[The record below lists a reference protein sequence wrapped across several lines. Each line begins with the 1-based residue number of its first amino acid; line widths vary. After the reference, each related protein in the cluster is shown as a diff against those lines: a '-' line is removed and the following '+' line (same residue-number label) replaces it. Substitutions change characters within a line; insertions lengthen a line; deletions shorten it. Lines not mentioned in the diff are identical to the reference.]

1 MSLFENKLAVVFGGG
16 RDIGRAVAIELAK
29 SGAQV
34 AFSYNGSG
42 AEETLAAIK
51 AAGSTGWA
59 LKVDAMDTKAVR
71 AFPAWAKQQ
80 AGKEISVLVN
90 VVGGIGARKRMEEMD
105 DAFWNHVMALN
116 VTSTFAVTQAALPLM
131 HDGAA
136 IVNFSSQAGRDGGGG
151 GAIAYS
157 SSKGA
162 IMAFTRGLAKELG
175 PRRIRVNAVC
185 AGMIA
190 TRFHDDFTKPEIRA
204 KVAGGTPLGREGKA
218 EEVADL
224 VTYLASSKSSFL
236 NGDCIDINGGTLFS

>member
-16 RDIGRAVAIELAK
+16 RDIGRAVSVDLAK
-29 SGAQV
+29 NGAQV
-34 AFSYNGSG
+34 AFSYNSGG

-51 AAGSTGWA
+51 AVGGTGWA
-59 LKVDAMDTKAVR
+59 FKVDAMDTTAVR
-71 AFPAWAKQQ
+71 AFPAAAVKQ
-80 AGKEISVLVN
+80 AGKDISVLVN
-90 VVGGIGARKRMEEMD
+90 VVGGIVARKRMEEMD
-105 DAFWNHVMALN
+105 DAFWDLVMNLN
-116 VTSTFAVTQAALPLM
+116 VRSTFAMVQASLPLM
-131 HDGAA
+131 HDGGA

-162 IMAFTRGLAKELG
+162 IMAMTRGLAKELG
-175 PRRIRVNAVC
+175 ARRIRANAVC

-190 TRFHDDFTKPEIRA
+190 TKFHDDFTKPEIRA
-204 KVAGGTPLGREGKA
+204 KVAGATPLGREGKA

-224 VTYLASSKSSFL
+224 VTYLASGKSSFL